1 MWLNEKV
8 EQNPRIYIISYENG
22 WYSDNLNE
30 FYFVIVIITNDKN
43 LKYIC
48 CIEILEGITIQF
60 TIMDTLSIQTGK
72 ATHRLMN

>member
-1 MWLNEKV
+1 M
-8 EQNPRIYIISYENG
+8 
-22 WYSDNLNE
+22 
-30 FYFVIVIITNDKN
+30 
-43 LKYIC
+43 C